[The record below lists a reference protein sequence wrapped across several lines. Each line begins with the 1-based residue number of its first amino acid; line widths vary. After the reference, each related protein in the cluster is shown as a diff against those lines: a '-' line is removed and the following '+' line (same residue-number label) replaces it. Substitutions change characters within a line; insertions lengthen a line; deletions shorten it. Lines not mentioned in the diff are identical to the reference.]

1 MAGKEKNQD
10 ILIKNLSDIVLDIL
24 NKLDDSEVSH
34 FISKKVSEMT
44 DTIKLNVIL
53 GNGINY
59 LLDKND
65 HQKII
70 TNLSS
75 QIKNYILENDEMIQ
89 ERVKKE
95 AILYSG
101 FC

>member
-1 MAGKEKNQD
+1 MARKRKNQD

-44 DTIKLNVIL
+44 DTIKLNAIL

-65 HQKII
+65 HQRII

-75 QIKNYILENDEMIQ
+75 QIKNYILKMM
-89 ERVKKE
+89 K
-95 AILYSG
+95 
-101 FC
+101 